1 MSGEAESWVRR
12 RGGLDGLPTPFLGGI
27 VSRGHVQ
34 SPIFAPLTSEV
45 AAGVLVFLCLVHN
58 LPQLP
63 MHAIIFVVV
72 QLLSC
77 VQLFVTP

>member
-1 MSGEAESWVRR
+1 MGQAEGWLGWSAY
-12 RGGLDGLPTPFLGGI
+12 PFPW
-27 VSRGHVQ
+27 RACVQ
-34 SPIFAPLTSEV
+34 GAHAGPHFCSPHLKV
-45 AAGVLVFLCLVHN
+45 AAGVLVFLCLVVHN